1 MGTYITVTYLLI
13 RIAGSSPL
21 EIVVD
26 VAEAAVDIAVVVD
39 AAVAAEEAEAA
50 GEETRWRNGSS

>member
-39 AAVAAEEAEAA
+39 AAVAAE
-50 GEETRWRNGSS
+50 